1 MLHIFKKAKDVA
13 SAGFNRAKKVV
24 VTGALVAATAAGAFA
39 ASAPAAAHAAVEVP
53 VVNLLEGSV
62 VTGENAIGSLGIAD
76 LTRELV
82 TVVQEIIKLMTAY
95 PLNIFL
101 AATVLF
107 MGVRLLLKLKRS

>member
-1 MLHIFKKAKDVA
+1 MLHIFKKAKDVVC
-13 SAGFNRAKKVV
+13 AGFNRAKKVV

-53 VVNLLEGSV
+53 VVNLLADSV
-62 VTGENAIGSLGIAD
+62 VTGENAIGNLGVAD

-82 TVVQEIIKLMTAY
+82 VVIQEIIKLLTAY

-101 AATVLF
+101 AGSIIY
-107 MGVRLLLKLKRS
+107 MGYKLLRGLKHT